1 MRSSLTLIA
10 GLGLLFL
17 LDNNFWLGVCLHVG
31 RGSDD
36 KSSQPTLAEKASY
49 DYRHQDRKGIL
60 DDIICVNDCPGGVS
74 SVRAPDFGEDQVR
87 DHRAVRSVLPNWE
100 AWRDRGRLPLFFRMM
115 QILAAH
121 GIFVEYL
128 QRIGREVTNIC
139 HHCGEGEDTAQHTLE
154 FCPAWEVPRRIPMA
168 SHWREIRPLVSCE
181 ANGKTRVS
189 RSSSILRRRNARKA
203 TNKVGERENI
213 LPLQGSCA
221 ALGGYRGRHAEED
234 LDLLRL
240 ARRPKG

>member
-1 MRSSLTLIA
+1 MTSHRS
-10 GLGLLFL
+10 LLL
-17 LDNNFWLGVCLHVG
+17 LRRLHTTTAIRIV
-31 RGSDD
+31 RGYWTISYA
-36 KSSQPTLAEKASY
+36 STTVLAVSPPFELQTLAKT
-49 DYRHQDRKGIL
+49 
-60 DDIICVNDCPGGVS
+60 
-74 SVRAPDFGEDQVR
+74 
-87 DHRAVRSVLPNWE
+87 RSVTTGPLDRSCQNWE

-115 QILAAH
+115 QMLAAH

-240 ARRPKG
+240 ARRPRG